1 MPIANITLARFNFKF
16 IYLQAEAM
24 ELVNRPTVRF
34 FPGPHVPDP
43 ICVGM
48 VAEEANPTYGRAWCR
63 RLYEEN
69 AFPNGSVPELPLRL
83 GDRLTY
89 KVENGDIYLLE
100 INRPGNNEPPPQP
113 QNQNPPPQNP
123 LPDLGNHAV
132 AGADLPDEMNS
143 CRNLERIGFENAAR
157 WELDTMGK
165 IKHVG
170 DNQGSWD
177 NLVKMFPQALYAFCV
192 DGSVMYVGKTVST
205 LSTRFSGYRSP
216 GEDTQTNRRCNENIR
231 QSLSAGKAVRILVL
245 PNRIPLMWGVY
256 RINMAAGL
264 EDALIDAIQPD
275 WNA

>member
-1 MPIANITLARFNFKF
+1 MPIANITPARFEFKF
-16 IYLQAEAM
+16 IYLQAMAM
-24 ELVNRPTVRF
+24 ELVNRPTVKF

-43 ICVGM
+43 ICEGM
-48 VAEEANPTYGRAWCR
+48 VAEEANPAYGRAWCR
-63 RLYEEN
+63 RLYEEE
-69 AFPNGSVPELPLRL
+69 AFPNGSVPGLPLRL

-89 KVENGDIYLLE
+89 EVRNGDIYLLE

-123 LPDLGNHAV
+123 LQDLGNHAI
-132 AGADLPDEMNS
+132 AGADLPDQINS
-143 CRNLERIGFENAAR
+143 CLKLVSIGFENAAR
-157 WELDTMGK
+157 WELDAEGE

-177 NLVKMFPQALYAFCV
+177 NLVTIFPQALYAFCV

-205 LSTRFSGYRSP
+205 LRVRFRGYRFP
-216 GEDTQTNRRCNENIR
+216 GETTLTNRHCNEKIKE
-231 QSLSAGKAVRILVL
+231 SLAAGRAVRILVF

-256 RINMAAGL
+256 PINMAAGL
-264 EDALIDAIQPD
+264 EDALIDDLQPD